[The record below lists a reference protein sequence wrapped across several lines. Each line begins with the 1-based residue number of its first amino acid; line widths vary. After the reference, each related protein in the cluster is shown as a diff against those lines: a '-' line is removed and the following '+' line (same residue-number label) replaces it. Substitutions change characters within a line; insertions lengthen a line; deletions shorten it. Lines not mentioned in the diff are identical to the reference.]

1 MPESLTAGN
10 GAKGALSG
18 EFFTETDITCEK
30 CGGNYDEHYSC
41 ERCNDLGVQTVRTV
55 IGWST
60 IKAIYKMAVDTTAI
74 RPTVSRS
81 RVMQMLSKEQLEKR
95 IAEIRNIA
103 SEMKWSS
110 VEHGQVALNDAEAL
124 EELLSLREQL
134 AELKA
139 LPPVAWRWRFCAQ
152 NVVTLD
158 KDRAEKSNEMG
169 VDDFTELFTAAK
181 PAEIPRHI
189 FSMLVNELRDVP
201 AIGCKRE
208 LIIGVLNRHGVIAE
222 PVQCDPPAAE

>member
-1 MPESLTAGN
+1 
-10 GAKGALSG
+10 
-18 EFFTETDITCEK
+18 
-30 CGGNYDEHYSC
+30 
-41 ERCNDLGVQTVRTV
+41 
-55 IGWST
+55 
-60 IKAIYKMAVDTTAI
+60 
-74 RPTVSRS
+74 
-81 RVMQMLSKEQLEKR
+81 MLSEVCKERLEYL
-95 IAEIRNIA
+95 A
-103 SEMKWSS
+103 SLKGHVGQAVTMCR
-110 VEHGQVALNDAEAL
+110 VELSDIST
-124 EELLSLREQL
+124 ELLSLREQL

-208 LIIGVLNRHGVIAE
+208 LIIGVLNSHGIVAKPAE
-222 PVQCDPPAAE
+222 DKC